1 VIIIDNH
8 TDKGFADIDD
18 IVELLNELHYEN
30 YNLELHSKSQS
41 KAYHKLLDSF
51 TRLKRKNKELQKENE
66 QLKQRNEFLKKQL
79 DRVCDENEIMG
90 DKLKQ
95 IGRML

>member
-1 VIIIDNH
+1 MNCKNTYYFIDDFNQICKQK
-8 TDKGFADIDD
+8 KGVQKEFSEILELQNLIDD
-18 IVELLNELHYEN
+18 INEII
-30 YNLELHSKSQS
+30 
-41 KAYHKLLDSF
+41 D
-51 TRLKRKNKELQKENE
+51 ENE